1 MFRKLINLSVIIKA
15 LTILVQ
21 WRGSFDDEQVNS
33 YSAKASLLIENAN
46 ELYEQLSGFLNQSQ
60 QVSLTSLDLLK

>member
-1 MFRKLINLSVIIKA
+1 MFRKPINLSVIIKA

-33 YSAKASLLIENAN
+33 YSAKAGLLIENAN